1 MLGSRNNNDKT
12 AKFKMQ
18 SMFKFPKAQVPNTG
32 GIEFFELDLS
42 KHSEELW
49 KILAKCVLV
58 RKSFEP
64 FLQLFL
70 PIKQVGI

>member
-1 MLGSRNNNDKT
+1 MLGSGNNHVKKT
-12 AKFKMQ
+12 NFEMQ
-18 SMFKFPKAQVPNTG
+18 SMFKFPKAQVPNTC

-64 FLQLFL
+64 FLQLIL